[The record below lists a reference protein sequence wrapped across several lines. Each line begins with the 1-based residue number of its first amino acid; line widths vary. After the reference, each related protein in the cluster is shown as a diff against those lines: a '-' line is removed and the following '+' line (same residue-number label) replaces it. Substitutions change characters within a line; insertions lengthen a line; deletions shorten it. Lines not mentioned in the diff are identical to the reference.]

1 MIGSSLI
8 ASLMTLFL
16 SPAPMPRAEMMT
28 LAPEAKII
36 GYFEIKQD
44 GKSFEYTRLATAT
57 SFPFDSDQDI
67 TQPTQITTSSGT
79 DWDYTLLVYPS
90 DGAQLK
96 LRIEK
101 DNGTAGRAVFS
112 NAAGGGTSGIDF
124 LILRGNWPVVE
135 TTHTTVAASGVVIVL
150 YPFQEGSGG
159 SLKQFER
166 LTLVEK
172 LAPEGICKA
181 RHKTVSASNN
191 EQLALVNACVA
202 ISSNEVRH
210 SYLLD
215 DKAVEKIVTRIRG
228 LGIWTQTSPP

>member
-1 MIGSSLI
+1 MFASTLI
-8 ASLMTLFL
+8 VSLMTLHL
-16 SPAPMPRAEMMT
+16 VPVPMAHSEASSF
-28 LAPEAKII
+28 APEAKII

-44 GKSFEYTRLATAT
+44 GKSFEYTRLANPTN
-57 SFPFDSDQDI
+57 FPFDSDENI

-90 DGAQLK
+90 SGAQLK

-101 DNGTAGRAVFS
+101 DNGTPGRAVFTNS
-112 NAAGGGTSGIDF
+112 AGGGTSGIDF
-124 LILRGNWPVVE
+124 LIIRGNWPVIE
-135 TTHTTVAASGVVIVL
+135 TTHTTAAASGVVIIL

-166 LTLVEK
+166 YTLVEK
-172 LAPEGICKA
+172 LTSDGVCKV
-181 RHKTVSASNN
+181 RHKNVSASNN
-191 EQLALVNACVA
+191 EQITLLNACVA
-202 ISSNEVRH
+202 IASNEVRH
-210 SYLLD
+210 TYLLD